1 MVDLYGNKARY
12 WRRRVEVINEVPIE
26 AIEIMK
32 KYVELHDLKFE
43 REQMAYGSALRS
55 LETAKSILT
64 FPNMLI
70 EKPYSLDAAKAWWK
84 YQLNRTS
91 SKSKKK
97 LTISTLEKEQGQAS
111 KVLKFLEFLE
121 TEEDVTFF
129 NTQKLP
135 PAKASRYFIVEI
147 PKKQKEIPRLDL
159 DKFIEVFNRLKKSP
173 NYYDKLAGVIAISAY
188 DLGCRFSELASIKNK
203 SLQYVDGQLL
213 INLEDSKTK
222 TRTVIPILSKKY
234 LINWQANSPTKDNP
248 EGYFFCSRFGGTV
261 PYDKVSLA
269 FKQMSDKV
277 GFKFPDYKLWH
288 YLRHEFASRA
298 YQMPENLIRYYMG
311 WSDGSIRAVY
321 SHSNWKECLIY
332 IQKMNENHLLLDEP
346 LSILEKQET
355 SLFEKQLEEMVE
367 LKVKNWINKDYFKN
381 NEVRI

>member
-12 WRRRVEVINEVPIE
+12 ERRRIE
-26 AIEIMK
+26 LPKEFSGRAREIMQ

-55 LETAKSILT
+55 LETAKSILS
-64 FPNMLI
+64 FPNMLS
-70 EKPYSLDAAKAWWK
+70 ERPYSIIAAKAWWK
-84 YQLNRTS
+84 HQLNRTS
-91 SKSKKK
+91 IKSKKK
-97 LTISTLEKEQGQAS
+97 LTVSTLEKEQGQAS
-111 KVLKFLEFLE
+111 KILKFVEFLE
-121 TEEDVTFF
+121 TEDDVTFF

-173 NYYDKLAGVIAISAY
+173 NYYDKLTGVIAISAY

-261 PYDKVSLA
+261 PYDKVSMA
-269 FKQMSDKV
+269 FKKMSEKV

-288 YLRHEFASRA
+288 YLRHEFCSRGFKI
-298 YQMPENLIRYYMG
+298 PENLIRYYVG
-311 WSDGSIRAVY
+311 WSDNSIRATY
-321 SHSNWKECLIY
+321 SHLCWKECLPY
-332 IQKMNENHLLLDEP
+332 LNEMNKDHPLLDEP
-346 LSILEKQET
+346 LSVLEKEEKG
-355 SLFEKQLEEMVE
+355 LFEKQLEEMIE
-367 LKVKNWINKDYFKN
+367 SKVKIWVNRNG
-381 NEVRI
+381 